1 MADRQQ
7 NSPYFSART
16 LIEMQRPK
24 KFWNEQE
31 NYECDLTFIFIR
43 VLSHILQKGICIM
56 VFFSIWYFI
65 FFPLVVHFIIIFLS

>member
-16 LIEMQRPK
+16 LNEMQRPK
-24 KFWNEQE
+24 KFWDEQE

-56 VFFSIWYFI
+56 FFLAFGILY
-65 FFPLVVHFIIIFLS
+65 FFP